1 MFFYL
6 SKTFQF
12 LYSPLT
18 WILLLSFL
26 SIIVKNQRKKKAL
39 LLVTFGLIIIF
50 SNSYL
55 ATEYIRLLEKKVVN
69 TYDSTIVYDVAI
81 VLGGG
86 MINYDAVKNRIHF
99 QHNTDRY
106 LQALKLLSQ
115 NKVRYLVFSGG
126 SGSLVYRNV
135 KEACLLRDFSEHI
148 GVDTSRIMV
157 ECLSDNTYENAIY
170 TKKIIDE
177 KFSNGKYLLI
187 TSAHHMLRSSAVFRK
202 QGLEFHTFST
212 NPIAGTKR
220 KDLQFILM
228 PSVSAL
234 QTWEIALKE
243 TFGLIVYKILG
254 YA

>member
-6 SKTFQF
+6 SKIFQF
-12 LYSPLT
+12 LYSPVT
-18 WILLLSFL
+18 WVLLFSFL
-26 SIIVKNQRKKKAL
+26 SIIAKNQRKKKFFII
-39 LLVTFGLIIIF
+39 VTFILILIF

-55 ATEYIRLLEKKVVN
+55 ATEYISLLEKKVLN
-69 TYDSTIVYDVAI
+69 TYDSTIIYDVAI

-86 MINYDAVKNRIHF
+86 MINYDALKSRIHF

-135 KEACLLRDFSEHI
+135 KEACLLKLFSESI
-148 GVDTSRIMV
+148 GVDTSRIIV
-157 ECLSDNTYENAIY
+157 ECLSDNTYENAIF
-170 TKKIIDE
+170 TKEIIDK
-177 KFSNGKYLLI
+177 KFPNGKYLLI
-187 TSAHHMLRSSAVFRK
+187 TSAYHMMRSSAVFRK
-202 QGLEFHTFST
+202 LGLEFHTFST
-212 NPIAGTKR
+212 NPIAGEKR

-228 PSVSAL
+228 PSVNAL

-243 TFGLIVYKILG
+243 TLGLIVYKILG